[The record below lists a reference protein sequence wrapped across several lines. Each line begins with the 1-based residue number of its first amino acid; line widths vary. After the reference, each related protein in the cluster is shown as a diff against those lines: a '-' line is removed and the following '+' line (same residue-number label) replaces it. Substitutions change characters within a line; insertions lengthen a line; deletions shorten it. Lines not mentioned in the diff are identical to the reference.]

1 MAISQMLREL
11 DAAMSSRDV
20 EQLEMAIQKS
30 DLWVKR
36 APINRF
42 MTQVGRPL

>member
-1 MAISQMLREL
+1 MLREL

-20 EQLEMAIQKS
+20 EQLETAIQKS
-30 DLWVKR
+30 DVWVKR

-42 MTQVGRPL
+42 MTQVGPP